1 VQPCGYTDFIIF
13 IIWSL
18 VIFIPGWASA
28 MCIMACF
35 FTSPSP
41 IGEMS
46 VQPQSHD
53 IILAMVEYCMRRSN
67 KRFARL
73 FRGPPNV

>member
-1 VQPCGYTDFIIF
+1 
-13 IIWSL
+13 
-18 VIFIPGWASA
+18 

-46 VQPQSHD
+46 VQPHSRD
-53 IILAMVEYCMRRSN
+53 IIFAIVE
-67 KRFARL
+67 
-73 FRGPPNV
+73 